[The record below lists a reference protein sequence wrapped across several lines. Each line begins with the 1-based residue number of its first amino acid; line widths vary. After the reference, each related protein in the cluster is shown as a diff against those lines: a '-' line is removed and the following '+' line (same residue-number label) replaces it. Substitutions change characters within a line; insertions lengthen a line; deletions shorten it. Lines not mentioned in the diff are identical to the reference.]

1 VILVDLDD
9 HEILQQWFDITAPIP
24 KEYIEE
30 CIDQMMLYAIKDGYD
45 PEHPECKAHYRK
57 MRKSVKKHNESF
69 Q

>member
-1 VILVDLDD
+1 VDLDD

-24 KEYIEE
+24 KLYIEE
-30 CIDQMMLYAIKDGYD
+30 CIDQMMLYEIKDGYD
-45 PEHPECKAHYRK
+45 PECKAHYRK